1 MDLFYRIKIKISAR
15 SPLIE
20 PPSPNLSWLL
30 THGSYMGYTALD
42 AWIVLDIAC
51 KANK

>member
-15 SPLIE
+15 SPLTE

-30 THGSYMGYTALD
+30 THGSDTGYTTLK

-51 KANK
+51 KANR

>member
-15 SPLIE
+15 SPLTE

-30 THGSYMGYTALD
+30 THGSDTGYTTLE
-42 AWIVLDIAC
+42 AWIVLDFAR